1 MKSLIKDLKERLEP
15 IVPQESIAPVEV
27 VFEEMLNK
35 CISFYTE
42 KEAVVI
48 VDRSGNIVELD
59 QTFHQWF
66 GEAKELVGGSFE
78 EIFDEMYQDKV
89 AQLLE
94 NVHAKGYAQA
104 EYIPLEVGREKLF
117 LDLKAKEITIDNRPF
132 VFVSLKN
139 KVFDY
144 VNFMLNEI
152 EREVANLIVRV
163 KMLEPLLQELLE
175 IFIRSRLF
183 DFGWVAQVDMEHQE
197 IVPIVSIGDE
207 EIKAKLQDSIYDFST
222 FASVLEV
229 LINKDDLLTT
239 NDLLS
244 KELKSQIIFPLF
256 KKWGSKKEHEI
267 GYLVLVASKKRLK
280 LDESERVRLREVM
293 YKINVAISNILLQT
307 EANALL
313 YTDPLTSLPMRE
325 EFFKRLQEWVRNAK
339 PFVLVLLDVDRLV
352 KINNVL
358 GFWAGDE
365 VLKMLAQFLQHL
377 NSTKSFIARIGTDE
391 FALLLKGDTSC
402 IYQELDSILS
412 FNERTLIVDGKKL
425 FATISA
431 GAVFFPEDAKRADEL
446 FLAAETA
453 LAEAKKRGGKQIAYV
468 NKNLHYLPKDY
479 LDLEYELKEA
489 LKNNEYELFYQPIID
504 IKHKKIWGVEA
515 LLRWHSPKR
524 GLVSPG
530 IFIPILEESGLINDV
545 GEFILDEICNIA
557 YEFKDREINIVFSMN
572 LSVKQLFYQDMAQK
586 IIEKVQ
592 RAGID
597 PKKLVVEM
605 TESVL
610 MENIDILLEQL
621 DKLHQA
627 GIKIEID
634 DFGTGYSSLS
644 YLKNLP
650 ISNVKIDRAFIK
662 NIDKDKED
670 RMLVQAIVSMTK
682 ALHKG
687 VIAEGVEGKEQLE
700 ILQKLDV
707 GLIQGFFFAKPM
719 PKAQLKEYIQNFTL

>member
-1 MKSLIKDLKERLEP
+1 MKSLIKDLKGRLEP
-15 IVPQESIAPVEV
+15 ILPQESIGAVEV

-48 VDRSGNIVELD
+48 VDRGGNIVELD

-66 GEAKELVGGSFE
+66 GEGKGLAGGSFE

-94 NVHAKGYAQA
+94 NVHTKGYAQA
-104 EYIPLEVGREKLF
+104 ENIPLEVGREKLF

-197 IVPIVSIGDE
+197 IVPIVSVGDE
-207 EIKAKLQDSIYDFST
+207 EVKAKLQDSIYDFST
-222 FASVLEV
+222 FASILEV
-229 LINKDDLLTT
+229 LINKDDLLTS

-256 KKWGSKKEHEI
+256 KKWGRKKEHEI

-280 LDESERVRLREVM
+280 LDESERVRLKEVM

-365 VLKMLAQFLQHL
+365 VLKILAQFLMRTL
-377 NSTKSFIARIGTDE
+377 SSKNFIARIGTDE
-391 FALLLKGDTSC
+391 FALLLKGDTSS
-402 IYQELDSILS
+402 IYKELDKILS
-412 FNERTLIVDGKKL
+412 FNEQTLMVDEKKL

-504 IKHKKIWGVEA
+504 SKHKKIWGVEA
-515 LLRWHSPKR
+515 LLRWNSPKR

-557 YEFKDREINIVFSMN
+557 YEFKDRDINIVFSMN

-610 MENIDILLEQL
+610 MENIDILLDQL

-662 NIDKDKED
+662 NIDKDEED

-687 VIAEGVEGKEQLE
+687 VIAEGVETKEQLA
-700 ILQKLDV
+700 ILQELDV
-707 GLIQGFFFAKPM
+707 ALIQGFFFAKPM
-719 PKAQLKEYIQNFTL
+719 PKAKLKEYIQKFRL